1 MGKTLKHIYFIIK
14 IKVIQVLNL
23 TKYKIHQ
30 MKNQIFIVKPI
41 YSASGGIP
49 ETAVVNLNGKE
60 VARTWHIPEMKK
72 ELAEIIRSDGKS
84 MKDISVYYEYHRA
97 AGSPQAIDG
106 HGEFLKVKEVYENQG
121 MVLMKERKEVVIEGI
136 KLRRLIFRYIDNNK
150 ETEDHFGLLSGYVQA
165 SCEHVMYMKR
175 F

>member
-1 MGKTLKHIYFIIK
+1 
-14 IKVIQVLNL
+14 
-23 TKYKIHQ
+23 
-30 MKNQIFIVKPI
+30 MKNQIFIFKPI
-41 YSASGGIP
+41 YSTSGGIP
-49 ETAVVNLNGKE
+49 ETAVVNLKGKE

-72 ELAEIIRSDGKS
+72 ELAEIIRSDGMS

-106 HGEFLKVKEVYENQG
+106 HGEFLKVKEVYESQG
-121 MVLMKERKEVVIEGI
+121 MVLMKERKEVVIDGI

>member
-1 MGKTLKHIYFIIK
+1 
-14 IKVIQVLNL
+14 
-23 TKYKIHQ
+23 
-30 MKNQIFIVKPI
+30 MKNQIFIIKPI
-41 YSASGGIP
+41 YSTSGGVP
-49 ETAVVNLNGKE
+49 ETALVNFNGKE

-72 ELAEIIRSDGKS
+72 ELGEIIRADAKS
-84 MKDISVYYEYHRA
+84 MKNISVYYEYQRT

-106 HGEFLKVKEVYENQG
+106 HGEFLKVKEVYESQG

-150 ETEDHFGLLSGYVQA
+150 ETEDHFGLLSDYVQA

>member
-1 MGKTLKHIYFIIK
+1 MGNQVFI
-14 IKVIQVLNL
+14 
-23 TKYKIHQ
+23 
-30 MKNQIFIVKPI
+30 FKPI
-41 YSASGGIP
+41 YSTSGGMP
-49 ETAVVNLNGKE
+49 ETAVVNLQGKE
-60 VARTWHIPEMKK
+60 LARMWHIPEMKK

-84 MKDISVYYEYHRA
+84 MKNISVYYEYQRT

-106 HGEFLKVKEVYENQG
+106 HGEFLKVKEVYESQG

-150 ETEDHFGLLSGYVQA
+150 ETEDHFGLLSDYVQA

>member
-1 MGKTLKHIYFIIK
+1 
-14 IKVIQVLNL
+14 
-23 TKYKIHQ
+23 
-30 MKNQIFIVKPI
+30 MKNQIFIFKPI
-41 YSASGGIP
+41 YSTSGGIP
-49 ETAVVNLNGKE
+49 ETAVVNLKGKE

-84 MKDISVYYEYHRA
+84 MKDISVYYEYQRA

-106 HGEFLKVKEVYENQG
+106 HGEFLKVKELYESQG

-150 ETEDHFGLLSGYVQA
+150 ETEDHFGLLSDYVQA

>member
-1 MGKTLKHIYFIIK
+1 
-14 IKVIQVLNL
+14 
-23 TKYKIHQ
+23 
-30 MKNQIFIVKPI
+30 MKNQIFIFKPI
-41 YSASGGIP
+41 YSTSGGIP
-49 ETAVVNLNGKE
+49 ETSFVNLNGKE

-84 MKDISVYYEYHRA
+84 MKDISVYYEYQRA

-106 HGEFLKVKEVYENQG
+106 HGEFLKVKEVYESQG

-150 ETEDHFGLLSGYVQA
+150 ETDDHFGLLSDYVQA

>member
-1 MGKTLKHIYFIIK
+1 MGITPKHIYFIIK
-14 IKVIQVLNL
+14 IKVKEVLNL

-30 MKNQIFIVKPI
+30 MKNQIFIFKPI

-49 ETAVVNLNGKE
+49 ETTVVNLNGKE

-84 MKDISVYYEYHRA
+84 MKDISVYYEYQRA

-106 HGEFLKVKEVYENQG
+106 HGEFLKVKELYESQG

-150 ETEDHFGLLSGYVQA
+150 ETDDHFGLLSDYVQA